1 MSKTEMVFGGL
12 TESEKELLEEF
23 RYELAADRRYN
34 PTVAE
39 TPAEGIVRL
48 SNAIGRIADAYEEK
62 DGDLMEMHDEAVV
75 LMVLAFRFALE
86 SWEDDGEEGE

>member
-1 MSKTEMVFGGL
+1 MSKTAMVFGGL

-34 PTVAE
+34 PTVAK

-48 SNAIGRIADAYEEK
+48 SSAIGRIAAEYEENA
-62 DGDLMEMHDEAVV
+62 DLVDIHDAAVK
-75 LMVLAFRFALE
+75 LMALAFRFALE
-86 SWEDDGEEGE
+86 SWEDGE